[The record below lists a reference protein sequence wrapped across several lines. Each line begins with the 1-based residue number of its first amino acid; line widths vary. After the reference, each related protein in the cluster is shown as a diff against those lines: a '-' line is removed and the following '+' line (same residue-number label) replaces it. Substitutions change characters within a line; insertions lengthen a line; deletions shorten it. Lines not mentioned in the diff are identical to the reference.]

1 MNQSM
6 AAKRPITK
14 LKQTARCNLL
24 PLAHGIVYSWTTA
37 IPFLWGRWSNQPQ
50 VSKQL
55 QANCVE
61 MKFSTFRF
69 LILVLQPLPLYG
81 WVPISFFFFF
91 GSGSVEWPKN
101 EAEKCSLQFRQRQR
115 PKTETE
121 KIEDNA
127 QKCATQNCAQLN
139 AEQRKNSNNCS
150 QTKIKWTLNWQ
161 QRKNKAEGL
170 SVGLQGWR
178 RGIFKKWCVH
188 THTWW
193 SQLETSAAKSQLS
206 AKYSTIIPK
215 GPITILLLI

>member
-1 MNQSM
+1 MELSTPEPQPSHSSGGGGPTNHRFPNNYRQI
-6 AAKRPITK
+6 A
-14 LKQTARCNLL
+14 LKWNFQRFDFWFSFCSLFPST
-24 PLAHGIVYSWTTA
+24 GGY
-37 IPFLWGRWSNQPQ
+37 PFL
-50 VSKQL
+50 
-55 QANCVE
+55 
-61 MKFSTFRF
+61 
-69 LILVLQPLPLYG
+69 
-81 WVPISFFFFF
+81 FFFF